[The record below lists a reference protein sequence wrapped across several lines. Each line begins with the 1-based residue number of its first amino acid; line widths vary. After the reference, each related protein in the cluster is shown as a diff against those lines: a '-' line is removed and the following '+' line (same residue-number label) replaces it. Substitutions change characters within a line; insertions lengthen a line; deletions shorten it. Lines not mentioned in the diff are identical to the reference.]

1 MPPKVRISVPSHE
14 VLQAFRSCRPLDEDF
29 AVSLCPALMEVC
41 KMIGE
46 TQGLGWEWP
55 CLALI
60 CCAPG
65 LSPRDVMDLAPS
77 IPVRAVVW
85 GCLCHPGATNSSGV
99 IRIFGKAIGRVLK
112 RMQAHETIVGQLQ
125 GNGNHYEAE
134 ERQLL
139 AGGGSVAAC
148 GLQMSSERNRSA
160 ALSIEPEINVFFVV
174 DPARNDS
181 RCSSG
186 WEVVGWCYLAPT
198 CHEWI
203 QCIHSTGLFLQYVQ
217 CRPRAGSI

>member
-1 MPPKVRISVPSHE
+1 MPPKVRNHVASHE
-14 VLQAFRSCRPLDEDF
+14 VLQAFRACRPLGEAF
-29 AVSLCPALMEVC
+29 ATNLCPALMQVC

-65 LSPRDVMDLAPS
+65 LSPQDVMNLAPS

-99 IRIFGKAIGRVLK
+99 IRIFGKAIEIVLK
-112 RMQAHETIVGQLQ
+112 RMQVHESIVGQLQ

-160 ALSIEPEINVFFVV
+160 ALSIEPEINVFL
-174 DPARNDS
+174 S
-181 RCSSG
+181 
-186 WEVVGWCYLAPT
+186 
-198 CHEWI
+198 WI
-203 QCIHSTGLFLQYVQ
+203 Q
-217 CRPRAGSI
+217 